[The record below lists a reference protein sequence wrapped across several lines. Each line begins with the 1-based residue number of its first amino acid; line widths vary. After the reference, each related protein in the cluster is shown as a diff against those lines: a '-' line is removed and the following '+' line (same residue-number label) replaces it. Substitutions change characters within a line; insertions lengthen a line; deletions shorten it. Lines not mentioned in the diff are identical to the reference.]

1 MLYPVF
7 VAFYRSAL
15 VKIPK
20 FFIRFSF
27 RPANVFA
34 IWITSKLSVNFLWQ
48 LSTVKLLN
56 RCCFVFDL
64 SHVFRRRAAEKD
76 LSQQALVAGL
86 TANSL
91 HSITTSPIR
100 LRSSLGSFLT
110 SQRTSSKHSIAPLS
124 TQNNYSPSFGFKKLV
139 IFFISSDK
147 TDKKLC
153 RSWKYKTRCRTKRR
167 GGQGMAF
174 DQGASRL
181 QGTITAKSTGAPQN
195 AWHLKLK
202 KIQRI

>member
-1 MLYPVF
+1 M
-7 VAFYRSAL
+7 
-15 VKIPK
+15 KIPK

-56 RCCFVFDL
+56 CCCFMFDL
-64 SHVFRRRAAEKD
+64 SHVFRLKW
-76 LSQQALVAGL
+76 SK
-86 TANSL
+86 T
-91 HSITTSPIR
+91 
-100 LRSSLGSFLT
+100 FLT
-110 SQRTSSKHSIAPLS
+110 MAVHCWSNVILLAIEYFIDSKGERQNIKLLS
-124 TQNNYSPSFGFKKLV
+124 TQNNYSSSFGLRKLV

-174 DQGASRL
+174 DQGASRP

-195 AWHLKLK
+195 AWRLKLK
-202 KIQRI
+202 KIQRMYQNMDGKNLFQVFF